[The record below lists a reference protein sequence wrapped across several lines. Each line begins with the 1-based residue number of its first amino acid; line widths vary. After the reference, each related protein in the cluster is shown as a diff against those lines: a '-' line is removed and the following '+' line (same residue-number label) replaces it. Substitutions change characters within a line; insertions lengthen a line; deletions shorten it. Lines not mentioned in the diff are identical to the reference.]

1 MGVHSP
7 VSLEDVETKDMAGE
21 TGQRE
26 IPVFSLK
33 QVGVFFN
40 GIIRKRNLQSISW
53 LFWGLFLLICMGHMA
68 TFSSVFTI
76 LAMFYLP
83 FPGFNSKLALPLN
96 K

>member
-1 MGVHSP
+1 MCLHSP
-7 VSLEDVETKDMAGE
+7 VSLEDVETKDLAGE

-53 LFWGLFLLICMGHMA
+53 LLGGLFLLICMGHMA
-68 TFSSVFTI
+68 TFPSVFKI
-76 LAMFYLP
+76 LVMFYLP
-83 FPGFNSKLALPLN
+83 FSGFNS
-96 K
+96 